1 MNNEIGEGEIEME
14 IERINDDTVKFF
26 LSYVD
31 IEERGFTR
39 EEVWN
44 NREKSEEL
52 FWEMMDEIN
61 EQSDFAVEGPLWI
74 QVHSKNDGIEV
85 TVTRAVADNDHMGNS
100 SMYNE
105 GLSNVFKDEDDDG
118 FENIE
123 DLLKNSIEKENK
135 WIENTFVFKDF
146 EDVIQTASRMHQF
159 EAHTSLYAYKSKY
172 YLYVS
177 YDVEEMTNQDKTNM
191 FSVLSEFAKPTDET
205 IHVLEEYGTIVFE
218 SDVFAQVEKYFQ

>member
-1 MNNEIGEGEIEME
+1 ME

-85 TVTRAVADNDHMGNS
+85 TVTRANADNDHIGNS
-100 SMYNE
+100 AMYNE
-105 GLSNVFKDEDDDG
+105 GLSNVFDEDDDDT

-123 DLLKNSIEKENK
+123 DLLKNSLEKEKK
-135 WIENTFVFKDF
+135 WNENTFIFNEF
-146 EDVIQTASRMHQF
+146 EDVIQTASRMQHF
-159 EAHTSLYAYKSKY
+159 EAQTSLYAYEGKY
-172 YLYVS
+172 YLYVA
-177 YDVEEMTNQDKTNM
+177 YDIDEMTNQDKTNM
-191 FSVLSEFAKPTDET
+191 FSVLTEFAMPTDET
-205 IHVLEEYGTIVFE
+205 IHILQEYGTIVFE
-218 SDVFAQVEKYFQ
+218 SDVFSQVTKYFN